1 MQRGGLSNAHTH
13 PQKIHIK
20 INHIIKGF
28 PLGQYLSDFE
38 IRSGK
43 IDLNGL
49 INSFRDRVLL
59 QGGGL
64 SNAHAHPQKI
74 HPKISHIIIGF
85 PLGQYLSDFEIRS
98 GKIDLNGLINSF
110 YDRVLLQGGGSTNA
124 QAHPLK
130 IHPKISHI
138 IIGFPLGQYLS
149 DFEIHSGNI
158 DLDGF
163 IDGFGDM
170 EANLGGRFYC
180 REGVHQTHA
189 RTQKNTPQNQPHHHR
204 LPPWSIFVGF

>member
-1 MQRGGLSNAHTH
+1 LSNAHTH

-20 INHIIKGF
+20 INHIIK
-28 PLGQYLSDFE
+28 
-38 IRSGK
+38 
-43 IDLNGL
+43 
-49 INSFRDRVLL
+49 
-59 QGGGL
+59 
-64 SNAHAHPQKI
+64 
-74 HPKISHIIIGF
+74 GF

-149 DFEIHSGNI
+149 ATSSNASPLVNI
-158 DLDGF
+158 
-163 IDGFGDM
+163 
-170 EANLGGRFYC
+170 C
-180 REGVHQTHA
+180 RILKSTVA
-189 RTQKNTPQNQPHHHR
+189 I
-204 LPPWSIFVGF
+204 SI